1 MSDTKVRLH
10 TVAEAAEQLQCTEDW
25 LLKKLRARAV
35 PGRKRGRTWMMA
47 PADIE
52 AAIESMAM
60 PAIAAAPDPAG
71 LTRTS
76 RRRHTRRRVE
86 ADRLGFPGA

>member
-1 MSDTKVRLH
+1 MSENTIRLL
-10 TVAEAAEQLQCTEDW
+10 TLAESADQLQCTQDW
-25 LLKKLRARAV
+25 LLKKLRARQI

-76 RRRHTRRRVE
+76 RRRHNRRR
-86 ADRLGFPGA
+86 AGAAA